1 MLDNITI
8 NQTDL
13 EAVKKDIVS
22 RYLTDNDSYVTA
34 VDAIK
39 KDVYGELKAKLRNSY
54 PSYSNAELDTLME
67 DVKDLPNEE
76 NLTRRIATLSVAKIL
91 EYNDLLSEAAYYRQ
105 LANGIPLTYYID
117 TDESDTVE
125 STEEAT
131 HSSVVLGR

>member
-91 EYNDLLSEAAYYRQ
+91 EYNEFLSLITLTRTKVILLKVRKRRLIQAWCWA
-105 LANGIPLTYYID
+105 D
-117 TDESDTVE
+117 D
-125 STEEAT
+125 
-131 HSSVVLGR
+131 